1 MDSDPVS
8 PWPFPHVVMDG
19 AFEDDLL
26 DQVVGEFPDPASSA
40 WGVFDNPRERKQAC
54 EDERFFGLATGHLLE
69 TLRSEEYCNNLGYL
83 FGIPDLTASIFG
95 GGYHQIPTDGL
106 LAMHVDFNRGH
117 GLHRRLNHL
126 TFLNRDYL
134 PEYGG
139 QLLLGEDGQVVIEP
153 VFNRTAIFATSEQS
167 WHGHP
172 TPWAGPS
179 PRKSFAVYYFSPE
192 PASDAPEHS
201 TVFR

>member
-1 MDSDPVS
+1 MI

-83 FGIPDLTASIFG
+83 FGIPDLTFTQVPPNIESIRGAIERWAEVAVTLTEAEEVYAS
-95 GGYHQIPTDGL
+95 
-106 LAMHVDFNRGH
+106 A
-117 GLHRRLNHL
+117 RR
-126 TFLNRDYL
+126 
-134 PEYGG
+134 
-139 QLLLGEDGQVVIEP
+139 I
-153 VFNRTAIFATSEQS
+153 
-167 WHGHP
+167 
-172 TPWAGPS
+172 
-179 PRKSFAVYYFSPE
+179 
-192 PASDAPEHS
+192 
-201 TVFR
+201 TVGVS